1 MVVTFKLKNL
11 VGYDGVPNVD
21 VMIKS
26 SAENQTLIWE
36 PLERINTALVV
47 SVYTFALHGVHV
59 PNAHISV
66 HGGRS
71 DPLHLWNGQ
80 QVEDCLRVFHIDFL
94 FVIFFSGGVEAYL
107 FHLFYIKSVDLRV
120 ATSGEEPL
128 EITSAPF
135 NAHLD
140 LRGADRLSEQVVI
153 AVPEVDVII
162 V

>member
-1 MVVTFKLKNL
+1 MVVTFKLENL

-71 DPLHLWNGQ
+71 DPLHLWNG
-80 QVEDCLRVFHIDFL
+80 
-94 FVIFFSGGVEAYL
+94 
-107 FHLFYIKSVDLRV
+107 
-120 ATSGEEPL
+120 
-128 EITSAPF
+128 
-135 NAHLD
+135 
-140 LRGADRLSEQVVI
+140 
-153 AVPEVDVII
+153 
-162 V
+162 